1 MVKKKIV
8 NFLCDEA
15 LLKSFDETLPEGMN
29 RTDALVLLLEAV
41 AKGKIRLS
49 VDVRVEWNEPS

>member
-1 MVKKKIV
+1 MAKRIV

-15 LLKSFDETLPEGMN
+15 LLKSFDEALPEGMN

-41 AKGKIRLS
+41 AKGKIKLS
-49 VDVRVEWNEPS
+49 VDVRVEWNEQS